1 MNNTQDFEKTIEF
14 SVQLE
19 RNKNENEKSTK
30 LQVTKLKTC
39 EPEFKSN
46 PTQKPPIVYPQVK
59 ISSLSEIRAEDTAED
74 TGFAAKKYPTVYPQI
89 RFPVKSEI
97 KADDTVKPNNPFRT
111 AKEQLVSS
119 PTKYHHNSNFL

>member
-1 MNNTQDFEKTIEF
+1 MKNIQDFEKTVEF

-19 RNKNENEKSTK
+19 KNKNEEDKSTQ
-30 LQVTKLKTC
+30 LQVTKLKPC

-46 PTQKPPIVYPQVK
+46 STQKPSIVYPQVK
-59 ISSLSEIRAEDTAED
+59 CFNVFERRAEDVT
-74 TGFAAKKYPTVYPQI
+74 AKKNSTVNPQI
-89 RFPVKSEI
+89 RYPVKSEV

-119 PTKYHHNSNFL
+119 PTKYQHNSNF